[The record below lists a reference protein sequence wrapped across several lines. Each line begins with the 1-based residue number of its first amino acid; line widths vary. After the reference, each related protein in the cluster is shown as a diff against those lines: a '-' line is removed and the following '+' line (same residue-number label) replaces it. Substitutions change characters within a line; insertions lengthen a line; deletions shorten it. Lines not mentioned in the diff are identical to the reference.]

1 MEKYKE
7 GLITGLAITFWVWF
21 PILLFIL
28 ALIVGTIIFVKSK
41 KNADPNLNSYTL
53 SEVREKSIEESGNKK
68 KRFSSKNIMNI
79 KDKDFLEEH
88 LEEIHRRIGEKRN
101 YYILIF
107 SNSCVKYNI
116 SGFLVGPFW
125 MGYRGMFREIFI
137 FLGIIG
143 MIDYIVYF
151 WGLNSAFNF
160 GIVISILLGK
170 YGNYLY
176 FKSLERRIL
185 NQRKEINRFLGLFLG
200 IFLYALYIVLST
212 QLYSFS

>member
-1 MEKYKE
+1 M
-7 GLITGLAITFWVWF
+7 LTFWVWF

-28 ALIVGTIIFVKSK
+28 ALIVGTIIFIKSK
-41 KNADPNLNSYTL
+41 KNADPNLTSYTL
-53 SEVREKSIEESGNKK
+53 SDIRGKIIEESGNKK
-68 KRFSSKNIMNI
+68 KGFLSKHIMNI
-79 KDKDFLEEH
+79 EDKNFLEGH
-88 LEEIHRRIGEKRN
+88 LEEINRRIGEKRN

-107 SNSCVKYNI
+107 SNSCAKYNI

-125 MGYRGMFREIFI
+125 MGYRGMFREVFI

-143 MIDYIVYF
+143 MIDYIIYF
-151 WGLNSAFNF
+151 FGLNSVFNF

-185 NQRKEINRFLGLFLG
+185 NKRKEINRFLGLFLG

-212 QLYSFS
+212 QLYNFS

>member
-1 MEKYKE
+1 MERYKE

-28 ALIVGTIIFVKSK
+28 ALIVGTIIFIKSK
-41 KNADPNLNSYTL
+41 KNADPNLSSYTL
-53 SEVREKSIEESGNKK
+53 SEIQEKNIEESRDKK
-68 KRFSSKNIMNI
+68 KRFSSKNIMSM
-79 KDKDFLEEH
+79 KDKDFLDEH
-88 LEEIHRRIGEKRN
+88 LEEIYRRIGEKRN

-107 SNSCVKYNI
+107 SDGCTKYNI
-116 SGFLVGPFW
+116 FGFLVGPFW
-125 MGYRGMFREIFI
+125 MGYRGMFRESFM

-143 MIDYIVYF
+143 MIDYIIYF
-151 WGLNSAFNF
+151 FGLNSAFNF

-200 IFLYALYIVLST
+200 IFLYALYIALST